1 VKHQIKPRVT
11 RIVADFF
18 HLAYP
23 RASAK
28 SAVGILV
35 VLLGVLSAQGFS
47 LDRTAFTFVRY
58 DIEVRVD
65 PAGQALAA
73 RGKIHLRNDSTAPQN
88 EFALQISSSLDWRLV
103 NVNGKDV
110 AYSQN
115 DYTTDIDHTGAVSE
129 VVIHLAEPVLPLH
142 EIQVEVGYSGQ
153 VTRDAARLARMG
165 VPDDAAARSDWDRIE
180 EPVTAVRGIGY
191 VVWYPVSL
199 PAVLLSGGKS
209 DYFKALS
216 EWKDRERA
224 SSMRVNL
231 CWVSE
236 EENLAIVANGTLE
249 GGARQTLGGTEEA
262 NTHSGCSAYSYTNV
276 GATVPSFAIA
286 NYASLLRPAINVYH
300 LADQAS
306 LAKDYAAA
314 AEKLQPLAAQWFG
327 DPKKKVTVIQ
337 LPEPG
342 SVPFETGAVLFT
354 PLDALDRKALEARM
368 LHQLVH
374 ASLVSPRP
382 WIEEGLARFATTLL
396 TQQEGRAAAIAY
408 MDRFLSPLVAEEQ
421 ARGESRSGIAVSTDD
436 EILYGVKGMFVW
448 WMLRDM
454 VGDVALQK
462 AIRQY
467 HPAEDKSPSYLPDLI
482 SREAHRDLS
491 WFFDDWVYRDRG
503 LPDFRIV
510 SAFPRQTLSNVY
522 VVAVTVDNLGA
533 VGAEVPVIVRTPQ
546 GERVKRVMVK
556 AHDKTVERIE
566 VPVAPTDVIV
576 NDGSVPESDTSNNTF
591 KVAPAPPLPR

>member
-1 VKHQIKPRVT
+1 MTCLKV
-11 RIVADFF
+11 
-18 HLAYP
+18 LC
-23 RASAK
+23 
-28 SAVGILV
+28 ILCF
-35 VLLGVLSAQGFS
+35 LCGECFA

-58 DIEVRVD
+58 DLEVRVD

-88 EFALQISSSLDWRLV
+88 EFALQISSSLNWRLV

-110 AYSQN
+110 AYNQN

-129 VVIHLAEPVLPLH
+129 VVIRLAEPVQPLH
-142 EIQVEVGYSGQ
+142 EIEVEVGYSGEI
-153 VTRDAARLARMG
+153 TRDAARLARMG
-165 VPDDAAARSDWDRIE
+165 VPDAAGARSDWDRIE

-191 VVWYPVSL
+191 VAWYPVSM
-199 PAVLLSGGKS
+199 PAVLLSGAKS
-209 DYFKALS
+209 DYFRALS

-236 EENLAIVANGTLE
+236 DENLTVVANGTLE
-249 GGARQTLGGTEEA
+249 GGTRQTLGGTEDA
-262 NTHSGCSAYSYTNV
+262 NTHSGCSAYSYANV

-314 AEKLQPLAAQWFG
+314 AEKVEPLDAQWFG
-327 DPKKKVTVIQ
+327 DPKKKVTVVQ
-337 LPEPG
+337 LADAG
-342 SVPFETGAVLFT
+342 AVPFETGAMLFT

-368 LHQLVH
+368 LHQSVH
-374 ASLVSPRP
+374 ASLSSPRP
-382 WIEEGLARFATTLL
+382 WIEEGLARFATALL

-408 MDRFLSPLVAEEQ
+408 MDQFLSPLIAEQ
-421 ARGESRSGIAVSTDD
+421 QGQRNLPGIAVSTDD
-436 EILYGVKGMFVW
+436 EIMYGVKAMFVW

-462 AIRQY
+462 AIQQY
-467 HPAEDKSPSYLPDLI
+467 RPAEDKSPSYLPDLI

-503 LPDFRIV
+503 LPEFRIV

-522 VVAVTVDNLGA
+522 VIAVTVENLGA
-533 VGAEVPVIVRTPQ
+533 VGAEVPVVVHTPQ
-546 GERVKRVMVK
+546 GDRVKRVVVK
-556 AHDKTVERIE
+556 AHEKSVERIE
-566 VPVAPTDVIV
+566 VPVAPTEVTV
-576 NDGSVPESDTSNNTF
+576 NDGSVPESDMSNNSL
-591 KVAPAPPLPR
+591 KVAPAPPLPK